1 MIDHRVSEEIVDYLA
16 ALKASNTEEAKK
28 LRFHNL
34 LTRLF
39 SDSAASRALVDQM
52 AAGGEKTIFNIP
64 RKGAPK
70 TGYADIAYSNVIIEW
85 EKDLAKTGRHA
96 EDQLAEYLAGK
107 WHSGERYDFV
117 LIATDGRIWRSY
129 APDLEVLL
137 AQVAPSRVA
146 LRKVE
151 DFEVKRDNEQ
161 QFFYFLDRLLF
172 RSTQRKATLGEIQL
186 DFGDT
191 SRAFINTVQAMRS
204 VMPGPGVASPVHVA
218 FEQWQRFLELAYG
231 RFDDRKAVYLIH
243 TYLSVFSKLLA
254 YVVLRP
260 AARPDDDRVVGLVVP
275 EEDQPTQAALVR
287 IGRGP
292 WRSRALA
299 FADTRLGR
307 RADERAGLAEHLPL
321 GVVDR
326 RHDDVAVEEHVLDP
340 HGDHAPLLP
349 APPT

>member
-1 MIDHRVSEEIVDYLA
+1 MNAPAPKEFIMIDHRVSEEIVDYLA

-218 FEQWQRFLELAYG
+218 F
-231 RFDDRKAVYLIH
+231 
-243 TYLSVFSKLLA
+243 
-254 YVVLRP
+254 
-260 AARPDDDRVVGLVVP
+260 
-275 EEDQPTQAALVR
+275 
-287 IGRGP
+287 
-292 WRSRALA
+292 
-299 FADTRLGR
+299 
-307 RADERAGLAEHLPL
+307 
-321 GVVDR
+321 
-326 RHDDVAVEEHVLDP
+326 
-340 HGDHAPLLP
+340 
-349 APPT
+349 